1 MNYPIDE
8 IEGIGPSFGEKLKA
22 AGVKNTGDLL
32 KSCCDKKGRDTLAA
46 KSGIPYDNLLKW
58 ANRADLM
65 RIKGVGKQFSELLE
79 NAGVDTVKELG
90 TRRADNLTKKIEEI
104 NAVKKLARATPKQD
118 QVEAW
123 IQEAK
128 TMAPMIT
135 H

>member
-8 IEGIGPSFGEKLKA
+8 IEGIGPTFGEKLKA
-22 AGVKNTGDLL
+22 AGVNNTGDLL
-32 KSCCDKKGRDTLAA
+32 KTCCDKKGRDGLAA
-46 KSGIPYDNLLKW
+46 STGISYDNLLKW

-65 RIKGVGKQFSELLE
+65 RINGVGKQFSELLE

-90 TRRADNLTKKIEEI
+90 TRRADNLTAKMEEI
-104 NAVKKLARATPKQD
+104 NAAKKLARSTPKQD
-118 QVEAW
+118 QVEGW

-128 TMAPMIT
+128 TMDPIIT